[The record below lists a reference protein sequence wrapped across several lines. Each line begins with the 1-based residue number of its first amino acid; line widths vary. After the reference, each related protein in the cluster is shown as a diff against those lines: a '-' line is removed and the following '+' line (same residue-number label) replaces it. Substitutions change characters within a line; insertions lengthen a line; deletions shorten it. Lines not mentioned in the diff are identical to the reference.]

1 MTGFADFYHRLHVK
15 TTIMGRSKSTFE
27 NYGRHLAHA
36 AIYLDCVPT
45 LAEHTAIEKYLF
57 HLYQNAPNASLS
69 YFKHTIY
76 GLRFAYKM
84 EDLAHRSHQLPM
96 IKAEK
101 KLPIVL
107 SRNETKRLIAS
118 AGNLK
123 HKVLIGLLY
132 GCGLRSSEA
141 RMIQLSDI
149 DFDRKMLHVRQGK
162 GKKDRY
168 VPVSSILLKWIE
180 KYLKLY
186 HPKVFLLN
194 GKHNRFTKK
203 GQAYSAKGFS
213 WVVLQAARKAK
224 IKKSVSAHTL
234 RHTFATHL
242 LEDGLDIVSI
252 KDLLGHARI
261 ETTLVYLHV
270 AHYERHKPYSPLD
283 KLYAEV
289 QEKTKNEHELCGL
302 LKHIHECACCQNS
315 GLSMHLRSLEIA

>member
-1 MTGFADFYHRLHVK
+1 
-15 TTIMGRSKSTFE
+15 MGRSKSTFE
-27 NYGRHLAHA
+27 NYARHLAHA
-36 AIYLDCVPT
+36 AVYLDCVPI
-45 LAEHTAIEKYLF
+45 LAEHTEVEKYLF

-69 YFKHTIY
+69 YFKFTVY

-84 EDLAHRSHQLPM
+84 EGLAHRSHELPI

-141 RMIQLSDI
+141 RMVQLSDI

-168 VPVSSILLKWIE
+168 VPMSSVLLKWIE

-186 HPKVFLLN
+186 RPKIYLLN
-194 GKHNRFTKK
+194 GKHNRYIKK

-213 WVVLQAARKAK
+213 WVVLQTARKAK
-224 IKKSVSAHTL
+224 IKKPVSAHTL

-270 AHYERHKPYSPLD
+270 AQYERHKPYSPLD
-283 KLYAEV
+283 VLYQESV
-289 QEKTKNEHELCGL
+289 QKPTHSDDLCAL
-302 LKHIHECACCQNS
+302 LNHINHCDYCQNS
-315 GLSMHLRSLEIA
+315 GLSVRHRALEMA